1 MGFPLHHFCLQIRKL
16 YSDKISW
23 QNKGH
28 FECLPKT
35 YIPQSKLFPSDK
47 MAREEEREEG
57 HILYIL
63 QNFIFVLCK
72 KCTCSVCKLI
82 SWEAD
87 YVNCAK
93 NKDFAKVRFTW
104 STTWTRIWRKLWN
117 FLCLGQSSSFAI
129 WIIPT
134 RSLSRDYFY
143 SSLMK
148 GVASFS
154 TIWRPGWLFIS
165 TYPENCTHD

>member
-28 FECLPKT
+28 FECWPKT
-35 YIPQSKLFPSDK
+35 YIVQSKLFPSDK

-87 YVNCAK
+87 YC
-93 NKDFAKVRFTW
+93 TC
-104 STTWTRIWRKLWN
+104 KLCKEQKILQKSGLHEAPPEQE
-117 FLCLGQSSSFAI
+117 FE
-129 WIIPT
+129 
-134 RSLSRDYFY
+134 
-143 SSLMK
+143 
-148 GVASFS
+148 
-154 TIWRPGWLFIS
+154 
-165 TYPENCTHD
+165 ENCGIFSAWDNPPPLLFGLSQLAPYLETTFILHLWRA